1 MSEEPFRKL
10 AVLLHADV
18 VGSTALV
25 QKNETLAHQRM
36 QDTFRRFAEIIDT
49 HGGIAHEI
57 RGDALVA
64 EFPKAS
70 DAVAAAVEFQ
80 ATNTAHNNGIGDDV
94 LAVVRVGIAM
104 GEVVVADNTITG
116 EGVVLAQRLEQL
128 AEPGG
133 VCIQDAA
140 YQTVPKRLPF
150 DYESLGENC
159 LKGFDDPVKVLA
171 VRQHTEGSTAQPG
184 SKRIESPAT
193 LGLPDKPSVAVLPFA
208 NMSGDPEQEYFA
220 DGITEDII
228 TELSRFRS
236 LFVIARNSSF
246 TFKGQSADITEVG
259 AKLGVAYVVEG
270 SVRKA
275 GNRVRVTAQL
285 VESNTGNH
293 VWAERYDRE
302 LEDIFAV
309 QDELVRTITSTV
321 GGRVESAGLARAERL
336 SETSLKAYDHV
347 LRAKAAYLR
356 STRADNKFAR
366 EQLEQA
372 IKYDPLN
379 AQAHRELAEVLVT
392 DWMAHWVEDRDAALE
407 SAFDCAKTAVMLDN
421 SYSAALTT
429 LGSIKLYSRDF
440 DGAQHDLDRAL
451 AINPNDSETLDFYA
465 LYLLA
470 VGRTDDA
477 LAQHALSIRSNPF
490 QHFWAIWIRGI
501 TFFTAGRYDEAI
513 VTLRSI
519 KDNINEV
526 RGWLAA
532 SYAGAGR
539 LDEAR
544 DMLEEFLCVAQK
556 DMAVFPGRKVGA
568 WEDYWHG
575 AIQYK
580 NEADFEH
587 LYDALRKAGLED

>member
-1 MSEEPFRKL
+1 MSEEPIRKL

-18 VGSTALV
+18 VDSTALV

-36 QDTFRRFAEIIDT
+36 QDTFRRFAETIVT

-70 DAVAAAVEFQ
+70 DAVAAAVDFQ
-80 ATNTAHNNGIGDDV
+80 TTNTAHNNGLDDDV

-104 GEVVVADNTITG
+104 GEVVVADNTVTG

-150 DYESLGENC
+150 IYESLGENR
-159 LKGFDDPVKVLA
+159 LKGFDDPVTALA
-171 VRQHTEGSTAQPG
+171 VRQQTEGSTAQPG
-184 SKRIESPAT
+184 SERIENAVT
-193 LGLPDKPSVAVLPFA
+193 LALPDKPSVAVLPFA

-246 TFKGQSADITEVG
+246 TFKGQSVDVTEVG

-275 GNRVRVTAQL
+275 GSRVRVTAQL

-321 GGRVESAGLARAERL
+321 GGRVESAGLAHAERM
-336 SETSLKAYDHV
+336 SEASLKAYDHV

-356 STRADNKFAR
+356 STRADNKYAR

-372 IKYDPLN
+372 IEYDPLN

-392 DWMAHWVEDRDAALE
+392 DWMAHWVEDRDAALK
-407 SAFDCAKTAVMLDN
+407 SAFDCAKTAVRLDN

-429 LGSIKLYSRDF
+429 LGSIKLYYRDF
-440 DGAQHDLDRAL
+440 DDAQHDLERAL
-451 AINPNDSETLDFYA
+451 ALNPNDAETLDFYA

-490 QHFWAIWIRGI
+490 QHFWAIWLRGI
-501 TFFTAGRYDEAI
+501 TFFTARRYDEAI
-513 VTLRSI
+513 VILRSI

-544 DMLEEFLCVAQK
+544 DMLEEFLCVAEE
-556 DMAVFPGRKVGA
+556 DMAVFPGRKFAA

-575 AIQYK
+575 AIQ
-580 NEADFEH
+580 
-587 LYDALRKAGLED
+587 